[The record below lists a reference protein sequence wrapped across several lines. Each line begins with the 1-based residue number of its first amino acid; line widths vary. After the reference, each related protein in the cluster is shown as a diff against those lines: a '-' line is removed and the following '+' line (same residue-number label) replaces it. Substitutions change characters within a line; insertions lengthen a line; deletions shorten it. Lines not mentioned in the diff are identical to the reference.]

1 MIKLY
6 LQTKRLFERTAIS
19 ILVYGI
25 DSYSESRSL
34 RSRPYKNSGTKTPS
48 FMTSSY
54 LLVFITNSL
63 TLKKNKEEVNEIN
76 QETNVKKEETKRGN
90 GNKKE
95 R

>member
-1 MIKLY
+1 
-6 LQTKRLFERTAIS
+6 
-19 ILVYGI
+19 
-25 DSYSESRSL
+25 
-34 RSRPYKNSGTKTPS
+34 
-48 FMTSSY
+48 MTSSY